1 MEPKDNNFSEFQTHQ
16 FVLTL
21 FYAKQP
27 RLEFIQDCDS
37 LDKAIAMSVCESRH
51 QLKPIGIV
59 WENNPQ
65 GRSAHRLCKSG
76 LKEVPLK
83 EFIAFDT
90 LVEGAD

>member
-1 MEPKDNNFSEFQTHQ
+1 MDTQ

-21 FYAKQP
+21 FYAKQTK
-27 RLEFIQDCDS
+27 LEFIQEADS
-37 LDKAIAMSVCESRH
+37 LDKAIAMSICESVH
-51 QLKPIGIV
+51 QLKPVGIV
-59 WENNPQ
+59 WENGPQ

-83 EFIAFDT
+83 EFVAFDT